1 MKNMFGD
8 IKKSIKEDARKTY
21 QHHNKCT
28 IFDREVVENTKDLR
42 KQKLKAEETL
52 FSPKFEEVSSHA
64 RKFKEVWNPNADKED
79 LKAKNINSTFGNYS
93 KQFANK
99 GEGVENPHQLDPRKR
114 KLAELNPKLRED
126 DIQKVSESKG
136 TETFYAGKSMITDN
150 GPATTH
156 RDAKVKSLQSNIF
169 NDLDKNEDP
178 YPNQRRGSLPP
189 PSKGNQ
195 ENSQKLGLGKY
206 PKVERVNDNYGH
218 IMKTAE
224 PNCDQLENVE

>member
-1 MKNMFGD
+1 MFGD
-8 IKKSIKEDARKTY
+8 IKKSFNEDARKNY
-21 QHHNKCT
+21 QQRMKSI

-42 KQKLKAEETL
+42 KQKLKAEESK

-64 RKFKEVWNPNADKED
+64 RKFKEVWNPQADKEE
-79 LKAKNINSTFGNYS
+79 LKEKNINSVYGHYN
-93 KQFANK
+93 KQIVNR

-114 KLAELNPKLRED
+114 KLAELNPKLREE

-136 TETFYAGKSMITDN
+136 TEAFYAGKSVIIDN

-156 RDAKVKSLQSNIF
+156 KDAKVKSLQSNIF

-189 PSKGNQ
+189 PRKLDQ
-195 ENSQKLGLGKY
+195 ENSQKFGIGKY
-206 PKVERVNDNYGH
+206 PKVERINDNYGH
-218 IMKTAE
+218 ILKTAE
-224 PNCDQLENVE
+224 PNYDQLQTVE